1 MGFIMQYISLKNNSL
16 STFIAKGELSELS
29 GSSSMQVVDGLL
41 FAIEKRQKNK
51 IENKTAIQEY
61 LNCVIGDNMT
71 VEAYNRLWFLRC
83 CAWSNCMAVKWSS
96 EVLNDRFEYYDNICS
111 LFQKTD
117 IDIPFKYAKV
127 CADIAQSNSR
137 YQTQRII
144 KKDDRQINKSKVR
157 GKMFALF
164 NLKRSRRFIAFYSV
178 SFPLG
183 CSDDSAFEIWNYW
196 LTACRKRFGLEHY
209 IWVTERQKNN
219 TIHFHML
226 TNNWLPVQQVNRA
239 MAIII
244 NNAVARGLLSWGN
257 SSLDRYNGV
266 DVDAVYNSKRHK
278 KTGKNLSQAQQRDW
292 ISKYITK
299 YVTKNEA
306 KFKHLC
312 WHCSRSLSALFTS
325 TIVKLSE
332 SFQIVEAL
340 PDLYTDGNSI
350 QLMDDKL
357 YYQIN
362 SDFVKVLVFKFVPP
376 DWLFD
381 KVRAFNDLIFEE
393 YVVQHKIQFN
403 SITFKTT
410 SL

>member
-1 MGFIMQYISLKNNSL
+1 M
-16 STFIAKGELSELS
+16 SELS
-29 GSSSMQVVDGLL
+29 GSSSLQVVDGLL
-41 FAIEKRQKNK
+41 FEKEVRPKNK
-51 IENKTAIQEY
+51 IENKTAIQDY
-61 LNCVIGDNMT
+61 LQSMIGDKMAL
-71 VEAYNRLWFLRC
+71 EARERLWFLRC
-83 CAWSNCMAVKWSS
+83 SAWSMCMQTKWSS
-96 EVLNDRFEYYDNICS
+96 EQLNDNFEYYDKICS
-111 LFQKTD
+111 LFASSDTD
-117 IDIPFKYAKV
+117 FPFKYAKI
-127 CADIAQSNSR
+127 CADIVQTKSR
-137 YQTQRII
+137 YQTQRNI
-144 KKDDRQINKSKVR
+144 KKDYRQINKSKVR

-178 SFPLG
+178 SFPVG
-183 CSDDSAFEIWNYW
+183 CSDDAAFEIWNYW

-209 IWVTERQKNN
+209 IWVTERQRNN

-244 NNAVARGLLSWGN
+244 NNAVSRGSLTWGN

-266 DVDAVYNSKRHK
+266 DVDAVYNSKRHR
-278 KTGKNLSQAQQRDW
+278 KTGKNFTPSQQRDW
-292 ISKYITK
+292 VSKYITK

-306 KFKHLC
+306 RFKHLC

-325 TIVKLSE
+325 TIVRLSE
-332 SFQIVEAL
+332 SQSIVESL

-350 QLMDDKL
+350 QLMSEDK

-381 KVRAFNDLIFEE
+381 KVRAFNDLIFSK

-403 SITFKTT
+403 SITFKTKT
-410 SL
+410 L